1 MTIRYCPRCER
12 RLHIQSNPVVGHCPS
27 CHWES
32 GPREFLSEPRPPMQ
46 SSSKPWTT
54 YVSIDTE
61 TTGLEPQWCQI
72 LEFGAVLENWH
83 DPVDQLP
90 YFHRYLKYTK
100 VTGNPYAL
108 ALNAEILRKIAAA
121 APETP
126 LCEPEEL
133 GDLFANWLV
142 DHKLDPKKITA
153 AGKNFASFD
162 LQFLYQLPQFKERI
176 RFKHRSIDPAVLYW
190 RPDVDEALPDTATC
204 LKRAELDSRVAHTAI
219 ADARA
224 VIQLIRRSASNSAG
238 GLKMRTFF
246 GG

>member
-1 MTIRYCPRCER
+1 
-12 RLHIQSNPVVGHCPS
+12 
-27 CHWES
+27 
-32 GPREFLSEPRPPMQ
+32 MQ
-46 SSSKPWTT
+46 TPSKPWTT

-90 YFHRYLKYTK
+90 YFHRYLKYTE

-121 APETP
+121 VPETP

-142 DHKLDPKKITA
+142 DHKLDPKKVT
-153 AGKNFASFD
+153 GRR
-162 LQFLYQLPQFKERI
+162 Q
-176 RFKHRSIDPAVLYW
+176 
-190 RPDVDEALPDTATC
+190 
-204 LKRAELDSRVAHTAI
+204 ELR
-219 ADARA
+219 
-224 VIQLIRRSASNSAG
+224 
-238 GLKMRTFF
+238 
-246 GG
+246 